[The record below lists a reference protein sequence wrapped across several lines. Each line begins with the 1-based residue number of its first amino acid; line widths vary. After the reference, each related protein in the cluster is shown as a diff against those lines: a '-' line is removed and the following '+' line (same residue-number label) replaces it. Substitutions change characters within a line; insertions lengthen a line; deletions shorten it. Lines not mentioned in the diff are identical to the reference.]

1 MSALRT
7 LRPDGTVRLIDQ
19 GPCRPEMPPFGTGL
33 GGRLAVP
40 VSTEDYAATLR
51 REQNAEAARR
61 YRARRSAAA

>member
-40 VSTEDYAATLR
+40 VSGLEEERLLR
-51 REQNAEAARR
+51 QAWVEKAARK
-61 YRARRSAAA
+61 RARRGVAA